1 MVQMKLVQVNLNMIT
16 KVMQHSGTVN
26 LAEETVGMDKVVGL
40 VSTCLYVKR
49 GLDMKCLREFNFGL
63 VRDSI
68 NVKISISWI
77 ITI

>member
-40 VSTCLYVKR
+40 VSTCLYVKH
-49 GLDMKCLREFNFGL
+49 GLDMKCLQEFNFGL
-63 VRDSI
+63 VRDYI
-68 NVKISISWI
+68 NVKISISWT